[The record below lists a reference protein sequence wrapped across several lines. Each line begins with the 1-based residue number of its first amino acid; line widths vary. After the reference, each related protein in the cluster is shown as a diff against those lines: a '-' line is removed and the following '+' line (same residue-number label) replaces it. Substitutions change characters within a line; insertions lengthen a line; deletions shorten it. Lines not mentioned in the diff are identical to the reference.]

1 MPHGSQVEDLF
12 QVMLRLCTIHLSL
25 LVVYIWGI
33 VRLMCLKL
41 LDESHPIII
50 PSDSQSFASFSE
62 ENVYEEVP
70 SSQGL
75 RPACIL
81 RGRLRA
87 TWIR

>member
-1 MPHGSQVEDLF
+1 MHNSFIIIGSIYMGYCETD
-12 QVMLRLCTIHLSL
+12 I
-25 LVVYIWGI
+25 
-33 VRLMCLKL
+33 CLKL
-41 LDESHPIII
+41 LDGSHPIII
-50 PSDSQSFASFSE
+50 PSDSKSFASFSE